1 MSMRSIVLSKVELA
15 RMIKELKTAKQAG
28 HRRLLALIGND
39 DSNLV
44 MGALEIAEAFYR
56 RFGRPGL
63 ELLYAYHAF
72 YEDGVARK
80 NMFEAGLKVEY
91 DVEYVPYHEL
101 DKVLGRTYSLA
112 IIDLVNNLEP
122 NDLGKLMGIVRGGGL
137 YVLVM
142 PRLETYMSM
151 LTRFQTTLLTPQY
164 KPEDVRKI
172 FVRRFFRK
180 LMEHDGI
187 AIYDVDD
194 KVFVRT
200 FPKSKEVKKEEKAL
214 SYPEERN
221 IPLQIYKL
229 AITQDQVN
237 VLNLLDD
244 FYERPERK
252 KVLVLTA
259 DRGRGKSSVIGLGL
273 GGLAH
278 KIRKAKGRCRIIV
291 TAPSESNVQELMK
304 FAKRALEKL
313 GYKTEVKEK
322 GGQII
327 SIETKGIEV
336 EYHSPLNSLRKSG
349 EILAVDEAAA
359 LHVPM
364 LFALLKKFDRIVYS
378 STIHGYEGAGRGFSI
393 RFLKRLKEL
402 KEIDVKEYEMK
413 EPIRYSQEDPIERWA
428 FDLLL
433 LDAEPA
439 TLDEE
444 DYKMIENKEVEYY
457 VPHLEEFFLR
467 DEKSLRE
474 FIGIYIMA
482 HYRNNPNDLGMMMDA
497 PHHFIRAL
505 RLKSGKIVVSL
516 ELAEEG
522 PLEDKLAKD
531 SAKGAW
537 ILGNIIPDRLIKHY
551 KLIKFGE
558 FKGVRIVRIATH
570 PSVMSKGL
578 GSKALEM
585 VEREAKER
593 GYDWIGAGFG
603 VTRELLNFWLK
614 NGYIPVHMSPER
626 NPVSGEYSI
635 IVIKPLSEKVQRY
648 LRIFSSEFKKKLLG
662 SMPEPYHDLN
672 PRTARMIL
680 YSIGP
685 VDYKPLLSKYQI
697 ARFMS
702 YAWSDMTVENCMDV
716 MVELAKTHFMA
727 LKCELT
733 ELQELL
739 LITKVLQG
747 KSWKVTCDEL
757 NITPPIAMDELR
769 KCAKKL
775 SSTYLGV
782 SSEEEAESFFYLEGS

>member
-1 MSMRSIVLSKVELA
+1 MSMKSVVLSRVELV
-15 RMIKELKTAKQAG
+15 RVIKELKIAKQAG
-28 HRRLLALIGND
+28 HRRLLALVGND

-44 MGALEIAEAFYR
+44 MGALEVVEAFYK
-56 RFGRPGL
+56 RFGKPET

-80 NMFEAGLKVEY
+80 DMFKAGLKAEY
-91 DVEYVPYHEL
+91 NVEYVPYHEL

-112 IIDLVNNLEP
+112 IIDLINNLEP
-122 NDLGKLMGIVRGGGL
+122 NDLGKLMGIVKGGGL
-137 YVLVM
+137 YVFM
-142 PRLETYMSM
+142 MSRLETYMNM
-151 LTRFQTTLLTPQY
+151 LTRFQTTLLTPQH

-180 LMEHDGI
+180 LMEHEGI

-194 KVFVRT
+194 KVFIRT
-200 FPKSKEVKKEEKAL
+200 FPKSKEVKKEERML
-214 SYPEERN
+214 SYPEEVN
-221 IPLQIYKL
+221 IPSQIYRL
-229 AITQDQVN
+229 AITQDQIN
-237 VLNLLDD
+237 VLNLLED
-244 FYERPERK
+244 FYEKPEKK

-313 GYKTEVKEK
+313 GHKVEFSER
-322 GGQII
+322 GGHIT
-327 SIETKGIEV
+327 SIETKGIEI

-364 LFALLKKFDRIVYS
+364 LFALLKKYDRIIYS

-402 KEIDVKEYEMK
+402 KDIDVREYEMR

-439 TLDEE
+439 ILNEE
-444 DYKMIENKEVEYY
+444 DYRMIENKEVEYL
-457 VPHLEEFFLR
+457 VPDPEEFFLK
-467 DEKSLRE
+467 DERSLRE

-522 PLEDKLAKD
+522 PLEDKLARD
-531 SAKGAW
+531 SARGAW

-551 KLIKFGE
+551 KLIRFGK
-558 FKGVRIVRIATH
+558 FKGIRIVRIATH
-570 PSVMSKGL
+570 PSVMSRGL
-578 GSKALEM
+578 GSQALEL

-603 VTRELLNFWLK
+603 VTKELLNFWLK
-614 NGYIPVHMSPER
+614 NGYVPVHMSPER
-626 NPVSGEYSI
+626 NPVSGEYSL
-635 IVIKPLSEKVQRY
+635 IVIKPLSDKVRKY
-648 LRIFSSEFKKKLLG
+648 VHIFSSEFKKKLLG

-672 PRTARMIL
+672 PRTARMIFH
-680 YSIGP
+680 SIGS

-716 MVELAKTHFMA
+716 MVELAKTHFMT
-727 LKCELT
+727 LKCELS

-757 NITPPIAMDELR
+757 GITPPVAMDELR
-769 KCAKKL
+769 KCAKML

-782 SSEEEAESFFYLEGS
+782 SSEEDAESFFYLEES